1 MSGPPSPTAGVGSC
15 SSATTLSLTGA
26 PSPVRPAYSF
36 GPQTGVTRSSASG
49 GARPP
54 FVTTD
59 TCLVLGPELTGEPC
73 ESHNAGWFRPH
84 PPGSSARPWPDIR
97 GRGTHGSAGPRER
110 LDDQQGLVDAAATD
124 PARARARGRPG
135 AAASDGRANLAD
147 GARLG
152 RALSGPGHPPGPH
165 GRVPPLPGRAGDLRA
180 VRLARRRLCLL
191 PARRGRVDDLRDVPD
206 PAQPRAHGPG
216 ALRGA
221 AGRRRHLLSRRG
233 RRRMP
238 CARVTP
244 TGGVSGGCPTSRP
257 GW

>member
-73 ESHNAGWFRPH
+73 ESHNAGWFRPC
-84 PPGSSARPWPDIR
+84 D
-97 GRGTHGSAGPRER
+97 GPA
-110 LDDQQGLVDAAATD
+110 D
-124 PARARARGRPG
+124 
-135 AAASDGRANLAD
+135 LAD

-152 RALSGPGHPPGPH
+152 RE
-165 GRVPPLPGRAGDLRA
+165 
-180 VRLARRRLCLL
+180 
-191 PARRGRVDDLRDVPD
+191 
-206 PAQPRAHGPG
+206 
-216 ALRGA
+216 
-221 AGRRRHLLSRRG
+221 
-233 RRRMP
+233 
-238 CARVTP
+238 
-244 TGGVSGGCPTSRP
+244 
-257 GW
+257 